1 MPPVVI
7 NLRKADDTR
16 DVVHRAV
23 QMLAEG
29 KLVVFPTET
38 VYGLAASARRRDA
51 VDRIYEAKGR
61 GQDAPLALAVR
72 SVEDALDYA
81 PNLGLKAERLGRR
94 CWPGPVTLVVKHGGD
109 EGLAR
114 QLPREVRSAV
124 APNGEVGLRAPAH
137 QTLLD
142 VLRML
147 AGPIVLTSA
156 NRSGEPPAVTAQ
168 EAVNSLGDSVA
179 LVLDDGPCRYG
190 QASTVVRVGPD
201 KCECL
206 REGVVPSDALER
218 LSGMMIVIVCT
229 GNTCRSPMAEAMMR
243 RLAAEKL
250 GCAPAELEHRGV
262 TIMSAGVSAAP
273 GGCAAPEAVA
283 TMRTRGL
290 DITCHET
297 QPLTD
302 KLVRYADLILTLTA
316 GHRQQILRRWPEA
329 APRTTMLRLDAGDI
343 EDPIGGPPE
352 VYQQCAAEIEEALK
366 ERVQSMEFK

>member
-7 NLRKADDTR
+7 NLRKADDSR

-23 QMLAEG
+23 QTLAEG

-38 VYGLAASARRRDA
+38 VYGLAASARRRDG
-51 VDRIYEAKGR
+51 VDRIFEAKGR
-61 GQDAPLALAVR
+61 SQDAPLTLAVR

-81 PNLGLKAERLGRR
+81 PHLGVKAERLGRR
-94 CWPGPVTLVVKHGGD
+94 CWPGPVTIVVKHGND

-114 QLPREVRSAV
+114 QLPAEVRAAV

-137 QTLLD
+137 QTVLD
-142 VLRML
+142 VLKML
-147 AGPIVLTSA
+147 AGPLVLTSA

-168 EAVNSLGDSVA
+168 EAVRSLGDAAA

-190 QASTVVRVGPD
+190 QASTVVRVGTD
-201 KCECL
+201 ACECL
-206 REGVVPSDALER
+206 REGVVPRDALER
-218 LSGMMIVIVCT
+218 LAGMLIVIVCT
-229 GNTCRSPMAEAMMR
+229 GNTCRSPMAEAMLR
-243 RLAAEKL
+243 RLAAERL
-250 GCAPAELEHRGV
+250 GCAPAELEQRGV

-283 TMRTRGL
+283 TMRSRGL

-297 QPLTD
+297 QPLTE
-302 KLVRYADLILTLTA
+302 KLVRHADLLLTLTG

-329 APRTTMLRLDAGDI
+329 APRIAMLRLDESDI

-352 VYQQCAAEIEEALK
+352 VYQQCAAEIEEALRG
-366 ERVQSMEFK
+366 RVAGMEFR